1 MYKSLKDVLKDWKNK
16 NHKRYQGGIDF
27 LKYVGPGLMCTVGFI
42 DPGNW
47 ATNLAAGAQFGY
59 VLLWVIT
66 LSTVMLIMLQHN
78 AAHLGIVTGK
88 CLSESVSAY
97 MPKAVAHPVLWS
109 AVAAS
114 VSTSLAEILGGAIAL
129 QMLFGLPLTVGSVLV
144 TLASFYMLFS
154 NSYRKVERYIIAFV
168 SVIGLAFMYELFFV
182 KVDWPQAGLHWV
194 APELPH
200 GSLFIVMGV
209 LGAVVMP
216 HNLFLHSEVI
226 QSRQI
231 NTKGEAEIEKSMKYE
246 FYDTLL
252 AMTVGW
258 AINSAI
264 IILAAA
270 TFFEHGIHVGG
281 LEQAADMLKPL
292 LGNVATVVF
301 ALALLLA
308 GLSSTITSGMAA
320 GSIFAGIFNEPYN
333 IRDIHS
339 KAGILISFLVALGII
354 FCIDNAFEG
363 LLWSQYILSLQ
374 LPLTIFSLVYLTSS
388 QRVMGKHK
396 NFRSTKIMLYAIGAL
411 VTALNIMLLFVG

>member
-1 MYKSLKDVLKDWKNK
+1 MYKSLKEFLKDWKSK
-16 NHKRYQGGIDF
+16 NHKRYQGGLDF

-59 VLLWVIT
+59 TLLWVIT
-66 LSTVMLIMLQHN
+66 LSTIMLIILQHN

-88 CLSESVSAY
+88 CLSESVSAFL
-97 MPKAVAHPVLWS
+97 PKRIARPVLWS
-109 AVAAS
+109 AVIAS
-114 VSTSLAEILGGAIAL
+114 VSTSLAEILGGAVAL
-129 QMLFGLPLTVGSVLV
+129 QMLFHLPLSLGAVLV
-144 TLASFYMLFS
+144 AAAAFYLLFS
-154 NSYRKVERYIIAFV
+154 NSYKRVERYIITFV
-168 SVIGLAFMYELFFV
+168 SVIGLAFLYELFFIQ
-182 KVDWPQAGLHWV
+182 VDWAQAGYHWV

-200 GSLFIVMGV
+200 GSLFVVMGV

-231 NTKGEAEIEKSMKYE
+231 NTKGEKAIEKSLKYE

-252 AMTVGW
+252 AMTIGW

-264 IILAAA
+264 ILLAAA
-270 TFFEHGIHVGG
+270 TFFEQGIHVDG
-281 LEQAADMLKPL
+281 LEQAAEMLKPL

-320 GSIFAGIFNEPYN
+320 GSIFAGIFKEPYN
-333 IRDIHS
+333 IKDIHS
-339 KAGILISFLVALGII
+339 KAGVTLSFVLALIVI
-354 FCIDNAFEG
+354 FCIDNAFKG
-363 LLWSQYILSLQ
+363 LLWSQYILSIQ

-388 QRVMGKHK
+388 SRVMGAHK
-396 NFRSTKIMLYAIGAL
+396 NYLPTKILLYSIGAI
-411 VTALNIMLLFVG
+411 VTVLNILLLVIE